1 VRGVFISHS
10 SKDRA
15 LTEQVC
21 AAIGPYL
28 HPAVQE
34 DVPPGAFRSM
44 VDYELVVDFDK
55 LQDGSPWPDQLHEW
69 LARCHAGLIL
79 LTPDAVRSP
88 WVLKETTILSWRHS
102 RDPENFRLF
111 VVKHPDVDD
120 AMLKAAKFAPLDL
133 RKEQWIRTLDAAQIA
148 TRVVDRLGAEPP
160 PRTPYD
166 ELVGKLTD
174 LLDDVKE
181 GTRRNVADEVCVDPH
196 AWRSDR
202 DTTAQYCEAIAR
214 RLLNGSLGR
223 LDGVGG
229 LMKALVD
236 TTPVETLEGIFQLVA
251 PYWVDTAAAGVLPLV
266 AAAEPR
272 GVAAMNGARVPIYT
286 ARMYATRAH
295 MSALTYIYIPVPGAH
310 AGDAVADTTREIV
323 ARISRLRNRTM
334 SEAEVIDDLSF
345 SELPIYVVLP
355 QVPVADDLNALRS
368 RFRTVTFVVSTGERL
383 DHDLDV
389 AGARF
394 VEPEIDI
401 TFENAQEKSWRTG
414 RTVIDLKRQAGQ

>member
-1 VRGVFISHS
+1 MRGVFISHS

-28 HPAVQE
+28 DTAAQD

-44 VDYELVVDFDK
+44 VDFELVVDFDK
-55 LQDGSPWPDQLHEW
+55 LQEGAPWPDQLHEW

-102 RDPENFRLF
+102 RDRENFRLF
-111 VVKHPDVDD
+111 VVKHPDVNDSVLE
-120 AMLKAAKFAPLDL
+120 AEKFAPLDL
-133 RKEQWIRTLDAAQIA
+133 PKEQWIRTLDPVEIA
-148 TRVVDRLGAEPP
+148 NRVIQRLGAAPP

-181 GTRRNVADEVCVDPH
+181 GTRRNVAEEVCVDPH

-202 DTTAQYCEAIAR
+202 DTTTQYCEAMAR

-223 LDGVGG
+223 LDGIGG

-266 AAAEPR
+266 AAADPP
-272 GVAAMNGARVPIYT
+272 GVAAMNGVRVPVYT

-310 AGDAVADTTREIV
+310 AGDVVADATREIC
-323 ARISRLRNRTM
+323 ARICRLRNRTM
-334 SEAEVIDDLSF
+334 TEAEVIDDLSF
-345 SELPIYVVLP
+345 SELPIYVVLS
-355 QVPVADDLNALRS
+355 QVPVPVDLDALRS
-368 RFRTVTFVVSTGERL
+368 KFRTVTFVVSTGDRL
-383 DHDLDV
+383 DRDLDV
-389 AGARF
+389 ADARF
-394 VEPEIDI
+394 VEPEIDLA
-401 TFENAQEKSWRTG
+401 FENAQERSWRTG
-414 RTVIDLKRQAGQ
+414 RTVIDLKRQGQ